1 MPSYQVS
8 KQAKNDLRQIGLYT
22 EKEWGRAQR
31 HKYLAGVDKK
41 FSLLAESPLI
51 TAERQEFTPP
61 VRIHHHGSHL
71 IIYLVRDTGILIIR
85 VLHQNA
91 DIDRHLS

>member
-22 EKEWGRAQR
+22 QKEWGRAQR
-31 HKYLAGVDKK
+31 HKYLAGLDKK
-41 FSLLAESPLI
+41 FSLLAENPLI
-51 TAERQEFTPP
+51 TAERQEFTPS

-71 IIYLVRDTGILIIR
+71 IVYLIRDSTLAKIKKFE
-85 VLHQNA
+85 
-91 DIDRHLS
+91 